1 MAGHDRLAHKQAL
14 SLSVTQLLSNRPLLY
29 EGEQDTASLLTPL
42 TMTETKEGRIF
53 EEDVDSTKHALAQM
67 VIPSPSSPGNW
78 QWVTV
83 SPCISGYISCMGT
96 GRHRRTGAIVHRF
109 HVHAYVQH
117 RNKDT
122 HSPHSYCQ

>member
-29 EGEQDTASLLTPL
+29 EGEQDTASLLTPP

-67 VIPSPSSPGNW
+67 VIPSPSSPGIW
-78 QWVTV
+78 QWLTV
-83 SPCISGYISCMGT
+83 SSCISSGYISCYL
-96 GRHRRTGAIVHRF
+96 R
-109 HVHAYVQH
+109 YEEWLLLL
-117 RNKDT
+117 RNT
-122 HSPHSYCQ
+122 PPQLAQFPGV